1 MPQQTAT
8 VLYIHHRPE
17 LGGAPTSLYQLLRA
31 LDRDRFRPVVLCPEG
46 ETAALFEKADVPV
59 HRGPIST
66 FTHVV
71 TCTYHGL
78 RWAMLARECR
88 WAIPHARRVAR
99 LVRQERAALVHLNE
113 GNLLLAALIAH
124 RCGVPVI
131 CHFRGMLADGRL
143 GLRRRLVRGLLTRHC
158 DAVIAIDSG
167 VAGPLG
173 AVRNLHVIHNSVDLE
188 AFGGADGTGLR
199 RELGIPPDVPVVGMV
214 GRVRRE
220 EGSLDFLEA
229 AARLQQAVPQ
239 AHLLLVGGGTRPPSF
254 FRSPKGRALL
264 TAGIIRDDLADA
276 QRLAKRLSLRNVQF
290 APFRQDVP
298 AIYAALDVVVT
309 GGEAGVGRQALEGA
323 AAGRPVVA
331 ISPRP
336 VPDLVAEGE
345 TGFTVP
351 PTEARLLAARLQ
363 ALLQDPVRRAA
374 MGAAARALAEERFDP
389 KSNAHRVMAIYE
401 RLLEGQPS

>member
-1 MPQQTAT
+1 
-8 VLYIHHRPE
+8 
-17 LGGAPTSLYQLLRA
+17 
-31 LDRDRFRPVVLCPEG
+31 
-46 ETAALFEKADVPV
+46 
-59 HRGPIST
+59 
-66 FTHVV
+66 
-71 TCTYHGL
+71 
-78 RWAMLARECR
+78 
-88 WAIPHARRVAR
+88 
-99 LVRQERAALVHLNE
+99 
-113 GNLLLAALIAH
+113 
-124 RCGVPVI
+124 
-131 CHFRGMLADGRL
+131 
-143 GLRRRLVRGLLTRHC
+143 
-158 DAVIAIDSG
+158 
-167 VAGPLG
+167 
-173 AVRNLHVIHNSVDLE
+173 
-188 AFGGADGTGLR
+188 
-199 RELGIPPDVPVVGMV
+199 VPVVGMV

-351 PTEARLLAARLQ
+351 PAEARLLAARLQ